1 MSSTLF
7 FEITRGIFHLLLILA
22 VVIGTIRFR
31 KLSFDQRIL
40 LCLLAC
46 TLVAEAVSVLLW
58 HFKMNNN
65 FVYHVYSVFEVF
77 FLGTLYIRNL
87 QGLLPAVYLKAC
99 IGLLGVFAMVN
110 TLFFQSLKEF
120 NSNVTFVESLLLII
134 LSTLYFYKLLRDLEH
149 RKLEREPM
157 FWINMSVLT
166 YFSGALLLFHVA
178 NELLSLPEEERAA
191 IWGTH
196 ALFNIIHYLLYGI
209 ALWVKPLNSQ
219 NITGSGKSEEIIS

>member
-1 MSSTLF
+1 MSSTVF
-7 FEITRGIFHLLLILA
+7 FEVTRGIFHVLLVSALI
-22 VVIGTIRFR
+22 IGSIRFK

-40 LCLLAC
+40 VCLLVC
-46 TLVAEAVSVLLW
+46 TLVVEVVSVLLW
-58 HFKMNNN
+58 RFKMNNN
-65 FVYHVYSVFEVF
+65 FLYHVYSVFEIF
-77 FLGTLYIRNL
+77 FLGTLYARNL
-87 QGLLPAVYLKAC
+87 QGLLQPVYVNVC
-99 IGLLGVFAMVN
+99 IVFLGLFALVN

-134 LSTLYFYKLLRDLEH
+134 LSMLYFYKLLRDLEH

-178 NELLSLPEEERAA
+178 NELLPLPEDERAA

-196 ALFNIIHYLLYGI
+196 ALFNIVHYLLYGM
-209 ALWVKPLNSQ
+209 ALGVRPQKSQ
-219 NITGSGKSEEIIS
+219 APSSREN